1 MKLRR
6 FLSVAL
12 CVLMLGSLLPVSVLA
27 EGGTEAP
34 VSYDLWVNGVS
45 VTSANADDVLGD
57 GTVRYDALG
66 NILQLTNATLS
77 QTYSAA
83 EGACAIYYSGNTEL
97 HITALGKN
105 TVNTINNGTGDGGT
119 NSTAIYAG
127 GDLRLNGTGYLRA
140 HGTAAIKAVGKVTI
154 GRELHLVAEAASG
167 LPIEAGSIE
176 YPSEGDKYNSWRTAK
191 TTLRFEETAP
201 TFNGSYF
208 EMLGETHAME
218 ARVFEDNGDGTHK
231 ISCGKCGAVLGA
243 SALHRGSTTLCDCGI
258 ALAVVSASSNVE
270 GRSYHLLQ
278 TALANA
284 NDTEKYIHLF
294 SVAGPG
300 PVTMALSTDAEVK
313 SGTEL
318 RLGNGRSSGNNI
330 AVGEN
335 VTLTFAEGSSA
346 YLLNNGIT
354 LGSGSK
360 AVDMGG
366 NFYYWANSQPT
377 GPHSHQEAE
386 KSWINNGDGTHSA
399 TVDCGECKL
408 VYHVPVDENKAMS
421 APHSYGEG
429 GLCVC
434 GEQAEASYTVAE
446 GIQYGT
452 LQEAFGGVNEGGRIT
467 VLKNAVLT
475 SAVSSKTSA
484 ELDLNGCSVTYG
496 GVEPAPGALLTVES
510 SELTITDSKG
520 SGKIEHA
527 GNAVKILTSGGAVT
541 QMGGGIVSTGGDA
554 VVVEGNGMY
563 ALKNGEVQAPS
574 GTAIVSSGVQVHFY
588 GGRISGQYGVHIKD
602 GKSCRLFA
610 DLPIEGDIADFKF
623 EADGKVGVRAESGLE
638 GVYTVV
644 TVPVP
649 TDVAPVKFAEKASTS
664 SLPIVTFVPDPKNFA
679 SASDGFFVGR
689 AEEDALALYA
699 GTCSHENAGENGCPL
714 CGEPAVAKVT
724 TGTET
729 VYYMTMSKALS
740 QWSQQTE
747 QTTLTLLHDGV
758 YDSTSPL
765 GLSGNHILDL
775 NGCTLTMT
783 GQGTIQLDTNAE
795 LRMKDSSDAQDGL
808 YKGRIILDGDN
819 TSFTL
824 DSGHI
829 DCSSNAVAVSNNEK
843 LSRKIIV
850 NGGTLSS
857 SSNIALIRLGIVTLK
872 EAATVSVG
880 SEDYN
885 AIAVHRLTIE
895 GAPSIRGRLHYTSDT
910 ELVDLSGYTGDGLD
924 MKFDVAYTGG
934 DSIKLPANYGLFRNG
949 EEITEIQSGLVATV
963 MPRHEH
969 RWSFEAEGAVITA
982 TCSGELNVC
991 PVPNK
996 TATITLKA
1004 PANRTYDGTIKT
1016 CTVEQSID
1024 GLFDLST
1031 GKWEYSAEPIGAG
1044 SYTAG
1049 FTYEEAEAELS
1060 FVIVAHVS
1068 PTLTLGKTEIEYSG
1082 SPAKPG
1088 ATLTA
1093 ELGGQTVTLVE
1104 GTDYTLN
1111 YGTET
1116 AVGSTVTVTAVPKE
1130 GGSYTFDPVSA
1141 TYKIVQATP
1150 VYSTPSGLTA
1160 TYGQT
1165 LAAKVALPVVADGTW
1180 SWVNG
1185 NAPVGAPGEQR
1196 HKATYTPKDS
1206 NYKGVTVELV
1216 VKVNP
1221 APITVSSVSVQGKT
1235 YDGSDQVAVTTLGLS
1250 GIISSESVTIAE
1262 LHGLKGTA
1270 PKADA
1275 GNYTEITLPKL
1286 SLTGADAA
1294 NYSLVQPG
1302 KMSASFTIAPKTV
1315 TPTVEVAAGTY
1326 RYTGA
1331 AQTPAVTVKDG
1342 TTVIPATEYELS
1354 YSCNSYVGIGYATVR
1369 EKAGGNYTLEEATGT
1384 FNIQPAVI
1392 TITADNKSA
1401 VTGQKAPALTYTVSG
1416 LVNNEKLSKE
1426 PTVSYVST
1434 PNMSRAGTTVIRA
1447 GGAVAP
1453 SGNYTINYVD
1463 GTLTVTKAASTGGG
1477 YGGSYGGGYTGSV
1490 SVTVDMSGVELESK
1504 TYDGQPIRFGG
1515 KASARYYTG
1524 DFTYAWYSAAGLK
1537 LNEAPVDA
1545 GDYTLRATV
1554 SRSGYTGYGSKN
1566 VTIRK
1571 AQLTVTADNISAD
1584 VGDAVPELTYSVKG
1598 LASGDKLK
1606 TAPKLNYEAEPDMTK
1621 SGETTILVS
1630 GAEAPDSRNYEKTI
1644 KYVEGTLTVG
1654 EDIAVKG
1661 EETKKPVDSAKPAEP
1676 IRKLE
1681 ISVGSVDRE
1690 LEKQLADKNSAYY
1703 ELALQ
1708 ESSDG
1713 GHSWTSAGEEL
1724 PEGGVK
1730 VSLPLPEGSD
1740 ESCSF
1745 RVIHADGE
1753 YPATVTK
1760 HEDGRYYLDF
1770 MATSLAPVAVGW
1782 TAPGEE
1788 GGFPWWILL
1797 ALLGVGGVGGGF
1809 ALWNRRRRY

>member
-6 FLSVAL
+6 FLSMAL
-12 CVLMLGSLLPVSVLA
+12 CVLMLASMLPMPARAEDSFTVDGLSYSVNNDAASVTLTGVDETRSGEIAVPASVTNEEKPYAVTKIGANAFYQNTRITGVALPESVMSIGERAFAESGLTSFTFPAGVTEVPNYCFSNCASLSSVTLAPETTTIGIEAFASTPALTELELPAALVSIRMNAFLPPDK
-27 EGGTEAP
+27 EQPILTLYYMGT
-34 VSYDLWVNGVS
+34 SMDWVS
-45 VTSANADDVLGD
+45 VTYYFSEEDAPNIQRPDEPILQVAAIMYHDACDFSNGGVCPCGKSVAASVTLADGSTTTYYKTLAEALALVSEANGGDYVGCTVRLLRSVTEPDVSLSGD
-57 GTVRYDALG
+57 GVNCTVDLG
-66 NILQLTNATLS
+66 GFTFASSNSYGFQIHTNA
-77 QTYSAA
+77 
-83 EGACAIYYSGNTEL
+83 
-97 HITALGKN
+97 
-105 TVNTINNGTGDGGT
+105 VVTIQNGTVTAQSGGGVRANT
-119 NSTAIYAG
+119 GAQVTLKNVSIPTVEPAHADASIALDSTCTLTSHVLLTAG
-127 GDLRLNGTGYLRA
+127 ELRLNGAPAIAGFNGGSQIVVTGGMVTVNGDLGSAVYKVS
-140 HGTAAIKAVGKVTI
+140 GDSNAAYPPTFAQGSDSCAPNPQNFVSAV
-154 GRELHLVAEAASG
+154 
-167 LPIEAGSIE
+167 
-176 YPSEGDKYNSWRTAK
+176 EGYYVGRTA
-191 TTLRFEETAP
+191 E
-201 TFNGSYF
+201 
-208 EMLGETHAME
+208 
-218 ARVFEDNGDGTHK
+218 
-231 ISCGKCGAVLGA
+231 GKL
-243 SALHRGSTTLCDCGI
+243 AL
-258 ALAVVSASSNVE
+258 
-270 GRSYHLLQ
+270 
-278 TALANA
+278 
-284 NDTEKYIHLF
+284 
-294 SVAGPG
+294 
-300 PVTMALSTDAEVK
+300 M
-313 SGTEL
+313 
-318 RLGNGRSSGNNI
+318 
-330 AVGEN
+330 
-335 VTLTFAEGSSA
+335 
-346 YLLNNGIT
+346 
-354 LGSGSK
+354 SGS
-360 AVDMGG
+360 
-366 NFYYWANSQPT
+366 
-377 GPHSHQEAE
+377 
-386 KSWINNGDGTHSA
+386 
-399 TVDCGECKL
+399 
-408 VYHVPVDENKAMS
+408 
-421 APHSYGEG
+421 
-429 GLCVC
+429 
-434 GEQAEASYTVAE
+434 
-446 GIQYGT
+446 
-452 LQEAFGGVNEGGRIT
+452 
-467 VLKNAVLT
+467 
-475 SAVSSKTSA
+475 
-484 ELDLNGCSVTYG
+484 
-496 GVEPAPGALLTVES
+496 
-510 SELTITDSKG
+510 
-520 SGKIEHA
+520 
-527 GNAVKILTSGGAVT
+527 
-541 QMGGGIVSTGGDA
+541 
-554 VVVEGNGMY
+554 
-563 ALKNGEVQAPS
+563 
-574 GTAIVSSGVQVHFY
+574 
-588 GGRISGQYGVHIKD
+588 
-602 GKSCRLFA
+602 
-610 DLPIEGDIADFKF
+610 
-623 EADGKVGVRAESGLE
+623 
-638 GVYTVV
+638 
-644 TVPVP
+644 
-649 TDVAPVKFAEKASTS
+649 
-664 SLPIVTFVPDPKNFA
+664 
-679 SASDGFFVGR
+679 
-689 AEEDALALYA
+689 
-699 GTCSHENAGENGCPL
+699 CSHAETDNDGYCDI
-714 CGEPAVAKVT
+714 CGVPFAAKVT
-724 TGTET
+724 VGTADP
-729 VYYMTMSKALS
+729 VYYTEMPTALS

-765 GLSGNHILDL
+765 GLSGKHILDL
-775 NGCTLTMT
+775 NGCTLTMK
-783 GQGTIQLDTNAE
+783 GQENIQLDTNAE
-795 LRMKDSSDAQDGL
+795 LRMKDSSDAQNGR
-808 YKGRIILDGDN
+808 YEGRIILDGDN

-829 DCSSNAVAVSNNEK
+829 DCSSNAVAVSNNEN
-843 LSRKIIV
+843 LSRKITVNGGSIDSPGYCINGNGPYAEIQI

-857 SSNIALIRLGIVTLK
+857 SSSIAVIRLGIVTLK
-872 EAATVSVG
+872 EAATVSAG
-880 SEDYN
+880 SEDYH

-895 GAPSIRGRLHYTSDT
+895 GAPSIRGRLHYSSDT

-924 MKFDVAYTGG
+924 MQFDVAYAGG

-949 EEITEIQSGLVATV
+949 EEITEIERGLATV

-1004 PANRTYDGTIKT
+1004 PANRTYDGTKKT

-1031 GKWEYSAEPIGAG
+1031 GKWEYSAEPIGVG
-1044 SYTAG
+1044 SYTVG

-1060 FVIVAHVS
+1060 FVIVADVS

-1130 GGSYTFDPVSA
+1130 GGSYIFNSVSA

-1221 APITVSSVSVQGKT
+1221 APITISSVSVQGKT

-1545 GDYTLRATV
+1545 GEYTLRATV
-1554 SRSGYTGYGSKN
+1554 NRSGYTGYASKN

-1606 TAPKLNYEAEPDMTK
+1606 TAPKLSYEAEPDMTK

-1753 YPATVTK
+1753 YPATVTR